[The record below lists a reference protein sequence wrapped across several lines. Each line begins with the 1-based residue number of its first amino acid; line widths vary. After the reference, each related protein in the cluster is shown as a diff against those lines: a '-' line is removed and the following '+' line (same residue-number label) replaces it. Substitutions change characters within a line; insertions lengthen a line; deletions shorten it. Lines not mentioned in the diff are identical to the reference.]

1 MAPAPGVTPRMRRTL
16 GFSLLS
22 CSSTLAVVT
31 PYSSAS
37 IMADSDQR
45 TILSHAS
52 SPWRTK
58 GPRGSFEMISG
69 STT

>member
-1 MAPAPGVTPRMRRTL
+1 M
-16 GFSLLS
+16 
-22 CSSTLAVVT
+22 VT

>member
-1 MAPAPGVTPRMRRTL
+1 ML
-16 GFSLLS
+16 GLALLA
-22 CSSTLAVVT
+22 CSSTFADVT

-45 TILSHAS
+45 TTFSQAS
-52 SPWRTK
+52 SPWRTN
-58 GPRGSFEMISG
+58 GPSGSFEMISG